1 MSPDSSP
8 PEAVP
13 TRRWSWQ
20 LIIALGLLVAVW
32 ALSAAENALEK
43 SIFPYAIAVGL
54 VAWKHGLIA
63 CFMFAAVATLVAL
76 ASGAFPTHPTSVGH
90 EAIEGLITYAQ
101 LSVVCLS
108 VYFVRRRKKV

>member
-13 TRRWSWQ
+13 PRRWSWQ
-20 LIIALGLLVAVW
+20 LVIALGLLVAVW

-63 CFMFAAVATLVAL
+63 GFMFAAVATLVAL
-76 ASGAFPTHPTSVGH
+76 ASGAFPTHPTSV
-90 EAIEGLITYAQ
+90 AMKPLRA
-101 LSVVCLS
+101 
-108 VYFVRRRKKV
+108 